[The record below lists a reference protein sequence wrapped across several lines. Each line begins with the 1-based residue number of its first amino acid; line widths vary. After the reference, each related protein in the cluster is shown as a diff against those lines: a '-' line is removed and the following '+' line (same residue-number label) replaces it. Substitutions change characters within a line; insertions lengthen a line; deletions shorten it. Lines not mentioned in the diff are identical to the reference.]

1 MALHTDFL
9 DIKQHP
15 FAGKS
20 QIRHIR
26 KGFTTSEP
34 ACECLR
40 RHLQPIS
47 ARRFFLRAGPEN
59 TSGGTESRPP
69 PAGSGYR
76 SHARGGAHGATT
88 KNVGTPEGHRR
99 RRIINAPYVMCR
111 CFIHFP
117 VLSSRR
123 TTSRYRPPTAPQSP
137 SRPAIRNRRPP
148 CT

>member
-1 MALHTDFL
+1 LALHTDFL

-47 ARRFFLRAGPEN
+47 ARNFSMPR
-59 TSGGTESRPP
+59 GTERTS
-69 PAGSGYR
+69 AGMG
-76 SHARGGAHGATT
+76 
-88 KNVGTPEGHRR
+88 
-99 RRIINAPYVMCR
+99 CR
-111 CFIHFP
+111 
-117 VLSSRR
+117 
-123 TTSRYRPPTAPQSP
+123 
-137 SRPAIRNRRPP
+137 
-148 CT
+148 